1 MEHTS
6 LILVVD
12 DQIRSQQALA
22 SLLAPE
28 GYRVVCASSGVE
40 ALTLARQ
47 LSPDLVLLDVMMPE
61 MDGFEVCRCLRSDP
75 SLAFVPILMVTA
87 LDDTESLLRGLD
99 AGADDFITKP
109 FQRVTLRA
117 RIRTIT
123 RLNRFRAL
131 LDEQQRVTTERAQLL
146 WAIEHASD
154 GYFLLDEQ
162 EHLQYGNLQARR
174 FLNLPADLAVLPDAP
189 FLTLIRQQFQLE
201 PADAWATWP
210 LPTTA
215 LRYLVQHDDTAS
227 RWLTVELRDLPDGVQ
242 GNRLLR
248 LCEVTAQIEAEQS
261 LWTFHSFMSH
271 KIRTPLTS
279 VLGGMAMLRRRA
291 PALLPND
298 LAMLFEIAYN
308 GAQQLNVVVND
319 VFNYLNVAVVA
330 PPGDGMPLA
339 EVAELVRRLGNE
351 LTLTTLHVSEA
362 CDMAAHRLTVTSN
375 TVELLLTE
383 VLENAQKFHPT
394 QTPTV
399 HVSLGLADDTAT
411 IQVADDGQSLTPAQ
425 FDRLWEP
432 YYQIDPTGAGQVP
445 GLGLGM
451 ATVARVLWGVG
462 GTCRAFNQPTGP
474 GLIVELALPLG
485 F

>member
-28 GYRVVCASSGVE
+28 GYRVVCASSGAE

-61 MDGFEVCRCLRSDP
+61 MDGFEVCRYLRSDP
-75 SLAFVPILMVTA
+75 TLAFIPILMVTA
-87 LDDTESLLRGLD
+87 LDDTESLLRGLE

-162 EHLQYGNLQARR
+162 EQLQYGNLQARR
-174 FLNLPADLAVLPDAP
+174 FLNLPADLAVLPEVP

-210 LPTTA
+210 LPTAAT
-215 LRYLVQHDDTAS
+215 RYLVQHNDTAS

-248 LCEVTAQIEAEQS
+248 LCEVTAQIEVEQS
-261 LWTFHSFMSH
+261 LWTFHSFVSH

-291 PALLPND
+291 SALLPSD

-319 VFNYLNVAVVA
+319 VFSYLSVAVVA
-330 PPGDGMPLA
+330 PPGEGMPLA

-351 LTLTTLHVSEA
+351 LNLTALHVYEA
-362 CDMAAHRLTVTSN
+362 CDVAAHRLTVTSD

-383 VLENAQKFHPT
+383 LLENAQKFHPT

-399 HVSLGLADDTAT
+399 HVTLGLVDDTVT

-425 FDRLWEP
+425 FARLWEP

-451 ATVARVLWGVG
+451 ATVARVIWGVG
-462 GTCRAFNQPTGP
+462 GTCRACNQPAGP
-474 GLIVELALPLG
+474 GLVVELALPLG